1 MKISKDT
8 KSLVLYW
15 IGIGIVL
22 NLFIELLARRNVIN
36 MFQYICFN
44 PLIFIYNTLIIMT
57 TLSVAALTKR
67 RLFFVGGISLIW
79 MIMGIINGVLLGFH
93 IRTTPFTAQDV
104 TMIPFALSIASSY
117 LSTGLII
124 VLVVVAIVFLCSMI
138 VLWKKSPK
146 RTEKIPY
153 VRTTIGI
160 VVFLLAVLGL
170 NQMGT
175 NMGILATNF
184 SNIGQ
189 AYEDYGFAYCFAN
202 SLLNTGMDK
211 PEIYDKDIVV
221 HIVNDEIIS
230 EDPVNDKEVAAKE
243 KSYPN
248 VIFVQLESFFDITKL
263 NNIQLSK
270 DPIPTMHK
278 LMKEYS
284 SGFVSVPSIGAGT
297 VNTEFEVITGM
308 NLDFFGPGEYPYKTV
323 LKKTTTES
331 IGYNLREL
339 GYRTHVVHNNNATFY
354 DRISVFPKLGFETFT
369 SSEYMNIKKYTPNGW
384 AVDSIL
390 VEEIE
395 KALNVD
401 DHSDFI
407 YTISVQGHGNYPTEQ
422 VYENPNITVDGL
434 GEEENNQY
442 TYYVNQLYEMDS
454 MIEQLITMLQQRQ
467 EKTVVVFYGDHLPTL
482 GIEQENLND
491 TTLFQTPY
499 VIWDNIGLEKI
510 DKDIEAYQLNAHVLN
525 QLDIH
530 KGVLTRFHQ
539 KYLKEQQLDSEA
551 FLEDFQLIQYD
562 MLYGEKDVFE
572 GENPYEEVDM
582 KMGVQTI
589 EIEDVTY
596 QGDVLYVSGQ
606 HFTKHSV
613 IYIDEKPIDTEF
625 IHEKLIVSKELQ
637 LKKDCNIFVA
647 QIDKDGVS
655 LSQTEEVYLPIKE

>member
-1 MKISKDT
+1 
-8 KSLVLYW
+8 
-15 IGIGIVL
+15 
-22 NLFIELLARRNVIN
+22 
-36 MFQYICFN
+36 
-44 PLIFIYNTLIIMT
+44 
-57 TLSVAALTKR
+57 
-67 RLFFVGGISLIW
+67 
-79 MIMGIINGVLLGFH
+79 
-93 IRTTPFTAQDV
+93 
-104 TMIPFALSIASSY
+104 
-117 LSTGLII
+117 
-124 VLVVVAIVFLCSMI
+124 
-138 VLWKKSPK
+138 
-146 RTEKIPY
+146 
-153 VRTTIGI
+153 
-160 VVFLLAVLGL
+160 
-170 NQMGT
+170 
-175 NMGILATNF
+175 
-184 SNIGQ
+184 
-189 AYEDYGFAYCFAN
+189 
-202 SLLNTGMDK
+202 MDK

-248 VIFVQLESFFDITKL
+248 VIFVQLESFFDVTKL

-407 YTISVQGHGNYPTEQ
+407 YIISVQGHGNYPTEQ